1 MVIEEQKDTLES
13 TESSLEKQEENI
25 QDVTAVESELEEC
38 AENTSD
44 ISGIEE
50 SSENQQGISA
60 LEQEEG
66 SVYNAEDEIK
76 ENADQNAE
84 VPVIENSETQV
95 EAPKDESSKKPQNP
109 NAKWYILQAYAGYE
123 GRVEQTIN
131 EKLKIEG
138 LEHLVDEI
146 FIPSEDIVRTKDGQK
161 RKVNQKYF
169 PGYVLV
175 RMELTPELWHLLM
188 EINRVSGFIGGT
200 QKKPLPLDD
209 TELEKIRS
217 QISEGSQQKAT
228 EDEFLIGQKVTI
240 TEGSFGNFSGTIDE
254 INQDEYEATALMY
267 RMIEKYSAQE
277 APVLFFDQILSKNRI
292 FKKSSIGN
300 LFGKWDLEAMALGIV
315 PTNSS
320 RENYKLAIKK
330 IEQHIDENGKWPRIK
345 PIVIEARKAPCKA
358 KAATGDIL
366 SRSLPTVY
374 ITFLE

>member
-25 QDVTAVESELEEC
+25 EDVTAVESELEEF
-38 AENTSD
+38 AMNANNNSV
-44 ISGIEE
+44 IEE
-50 SSENQQGISA
+50 NSENQQGISA

-95 EAPKDESSKKPQNP
+95 DAPEDEAPNKPQNP

-254 INQDEYEATALMY
+254 INQDRRKLKVLVSIFGRPT
-267 RMIEKYSAQE
+267 
-277 APVLFFDQILSKNRI
+277 PVEVEFDKV
-292 FKKSSIGN
+292 KHV
-300 LFGKWDLEAMALGIV
+300 LE
-315 PTNSS
+315 
-320 RENYKLAIKK
+320 
-330 IEQHIDENGKWPRIK
+330 
-345 PIVIEARKAPCKA
+345 
-358 KAATGDIL
+358 
-366 SRSLPTVY
+366 
-374 ITFLE
+374 

>member
-25 QDVTAVESELEEC
+25 QEITAAETGLEEY
-38 AENTSD
+38 AENADD
-44 ISGIEE
+44 INALEE
-50 SSENQQGISA
+50 SSENQQGVNA
-60 LEQEEG
+60 LGQEESSG
-66 SVYNAEDEIK
+66 DNAEDEVQ

-84 VPVIENSETQV
+84 VPVIENAETEV
-95 EAPKDESSKKPQNP
+95 ESSEDVEPQKPQNP

-123 GRVEQTIN
+123 GRVEQTIK

-200 QKKPLPLDD
+200 QKNPLPLDD
-209 TELEKIRS
+209 SELEKIRS

-228 EDEFLIGQKVTI
+228 EDEFIVGQKVTI
-240 TEGSFGNFSGTIDE
+240 TEGSFGNFSGIIDE
-254 INQDEYEATALMY
+254 INQERRKLKVLVSIFGRPT
-267 RMIEKYSAQE
+267 
-277 APVLFFDQILSKNRI
+277 PVEVEFDKV
-292 FKKSSIGN
+292 KHV
-300 LFGKWDLEAMALGIV
+300 LE
-315 PTNSS
+315 
-320 RENYKLAIKK
+320 
-330 IEQHIDENGKWPRIK
+330 
-345 PIVIEARKAPCKA
+345 
-358 KAATGDIL
+358 
-366 SRSLPTVY
+366 
-374 ITFLE
+374 

>member
-25 QDVTAVESELEEC
+25 QDVTAVESKLEEY
-38 AENTSD
+38 AKNSNN
-44 ISGIEE
+44 ISEIEE
-50 SSENQQGISA
+50 NSENQQGISA

-84 VPVIENSETQV
+84 VPVIENSDTQV
-95 EAPKDESSKKPQNP
+95 DAPENEEPNKPQNP

-131 EKLKIEG
+131 EKLKIQG
-138 LEHLVDEI
+138 LEHLVEEI

-254 INQDEYEATALMY
+254 INQDRRKLKVLVSIFGRPT
-267 RMIEKYSAQE
+267 
-277 APVLFFDQILSKNRI
+277 PVEVEFDKV
-292 FKKSSIGN
+292 KHV
-300 LFGKWDLEAMALGIV
+300 LE
-315 PTNSS
+315 
-320 RENYKLAIKK
+320 
-330 IEQHIDENGKWPRIK
+330 
-345 PIVIEARKAPCKA
+345 
-358 KAATGDIL
+358 
-366 SRSLPTVY
+366 
-374 ITFLE
+374 

>member
-13 TESSLEKQEENI
+13 TESSLEKQEENV
-25 QDVTAVESELEEC
+25 QDVTAAESELEEFS
-38 AENTSD
+38 ENIND
-44 ISGIEE
+44 INKLEE
-50 SSENQQGISA
+50 NSENQSGISV

-66 SVYNAEDEIK
+66 TVYNAEDEVK
-76 ENADQNAE
+76 GNADKISE
-84 VPVIENSETQV
+84 IPDVENSETQL
-95 EAPKDESSKKPQNP
+95 EAPEDESPKKPQNP

-254 INQDEYEATALMY
+254 INQERRKLKVLVSIFGRPT
-267 RMIEKYSAQE
+267 
-277 APVLFFDQILSKNRI
+277 PVEVEFDKV
-292 FKKSSIGN
+292 KHV
-300 LFGKWDLEAMALGIV
+300 LE
-315 PTNSS
+315 
-320 RENYKLAIKK
+320 
-330 IEQHIDENGKWPRIK
+330 
-345 PIVIEARKAPCKA
+345 
-358 KAATGDIL
+358 
-366 SRSLPTVY
+366 
-374 ITFLE
+374 

>member
-25 QDVTAVESELEEC
+25 QDVTADESRLEEYVKNSNNINDLN
-38 AENTSD
+38 EK
-44 ISGIEE
+44 
-50 SSENQQGISA
+50 SENLQGDNT
-60 LEQEEG
+60 LEQEEV
-66 SVYNAEDEIK
+66 SEYNAEDEVK
-76 ENADQNAE
+76 DNADQNAE
-84 VPVIENSETQV
+84 VTVIENSETQV
-95 EAPKDESSKKPQNP
+95 EEPEDDQPKKPQNP

-254 INQDEYEATALMY
+254 INQDRRKLKVLVSIFGRPT
-267 RMIEKYSAQE
+267 
-277 APVLFFDQILSKNRI
+277 PVEVEFDKV
-292 FKKSSIGN
+292 KHV
-300 LFGKWDLEAMALGIV
+300 LE
-315 PTNSS
+315 
-320 RENYKLAIKK
+320 
-330 IEQHIDENGKWPRIK
+330 
-345 PIVIEARKAPCKA
+345 
-358 KAATGDIL
+358 
-366 SRSLPTVY
+366 
-374 ITFLE
+374 

>member
-25 QDVTAVESELEEC
+25 QDVTAVESELEES
-38 AENTSD
+38 AENSND
-44 ISGIEE
+44 INELEE
-50 SSENQQGISA
+50 NFENQQGINA

-66 SVYNAEDEIK
+66 SVYNAEDEVK

-95 EAPKDESSKKPQNP
+95 DAPEDEAPNKPQNP
-109 NAKWYILQAYAGYE
+109 NSKWYILQAYAGYE

-254 INQDEYEATALMY
+254 INQDRRKLKVLVSIFGRPT
-267 RMIEKYSAQE
+267 
-277 APVLFFDQILSKNRI
+277 PVEVEFDKV
-292 FKKSSIGN
+292 KHV
-300 LFGKWDLEAMALGIV
+300 LE
-315 PTNSS
+315 
-320 RENYKLAIKK
+320 
-330 IEQHIDENGKWPRIK
+330 
-345 PIVIEARKAPCKA
+345 
-358 KAATGDIL
+358 
-366 SRSLPTVY
+366 
-374 ITFLE
+374 

>member
-13 TESSLEKQEENI
+13 TESSLEKQVENI
-25 QDVTAVESELEEC
+25 QDVTADESGLEEYAENTNNISELEEK
-38 AENTSD
+38 SK
-44 ISGIEE
+44 
-50 SSENQQGISA
+50 NQQDINS
-60 LEQEEG
+60 LDQEEG

-95 EAPKDESSKKPQNP
+95 EAPEDEASKKPQNP

-254 INQDEYEATALMY
+254 INQDRRKLKVLVSIFGRPT
-267 RMIEKYSAQE
+267 
-277 APVLFFDQILSKNRI
+277 PVEVEFDKV
-292 FKKSSIGN
+292 KHV
-300 LFGKWDLEAMALGIV
+300 LE
-315 PTNSS
+315 
-320 RENYKLAIKK
+320 
-330 IEQHIDENGKWPRIK
+330 
-345 PIVIEARKAPCKA
+345 
-358 KAATGDIL
+358 
-366 SRSLPTVY
+366 
-374 ITFLE
+374 

>member
-25 QDVTAVESELEEC
+25 QDVTADESGLEDY
-38 AENTSD
+38 AENSNN
-44 ISGIEE
+44 INNLNEK
-50 SSENQQGISA
+50 SENQQGDNT
-60 LEQEEG
+60 LEQEEV
-66 SVYNAEDEIK
+66 SEYKAEDEVK
-76 ENADQNAE
+76 DNADQNAE

-95 EAPKDESSKKPQNP
+95 EAPEDEASKKPQNP

-254 INQDEYEATALMY
+254 INQDRRKLKVLVSIFGRPT
-267 RMIEKYSAQE
+267 
-277 APVLFFDQILSKNRI
+277 PVEVEFDKV
-292 FKKSSIGN
+292 KHV
-300 LFGKWDLEAMALGIV
+300 LE
-315 PTNSS
+315 
-320 RENYKLAIKK
+320 
-330 IEQHIDENGKWPRIK
+330 
-345 PIVIEARKAPCKA
+345 
-358 KAATGDIL
+358 
-366 SRSLPTVY
+366 
-374 ITFLE
+374 

>member
-25 QDVTAVESELEEC
+25 QDVTAVESGLKKYEENTNDISNLEE
-38 AENTSD
+38 N
-44 ISGIEE
+44 
-50 SSENQQGISA
+50 SENQQGINA

-66 SVYNAEDEIK
+66 SVYNAEDEVK

-95 EAPKDESSKKPQNP
+95 ETTEDEASKKPQNP

-254 INQDEYEATALMY
+254 INQDRRKLKVLVSIFGRPT
-267 RMIEKYSAQE
+267 
-277 APVLFFDQILSKNRI
+277 PVEVEFDKV
-292 FKKSSIGN
+292 KHV
-300 LFGKWDLEAMALGIV
+300 LE
-315 PTNSS
+315 
-320 RENYKLAIKK
+320 
-330 IEQHIDENGKWPRIK
+330 
-345 PIVIEARKAPCKA
+345 
-358 KAATGDIL
+358 
-366 SRSLPTVY
+366 
-374 ITFLE
+374 

>member
-25 QDVTAVESELEEC
+25 QDVTAVESGLKEYT
-38 AENTSD
+38 ENTND
-44 ISGIEE
+44 INKLKDG
-50 SSENQQGISA
+50 SENQQDINA
-60 LEQEEG
+60 LEQEES
-66 SVYNAEDEIK
+66 SVYNAEDEVK

-84 VPVIENSETQV
+84 VPDIEKSETQV
-95 EAPKDESSKKPQNP
+95 EAPKDEASKEPQNP

-200 QKKPLPLDD
+200 QKNPLPLDD
-209 TELEKIRS
+209 AELEKIRS

-228 EDEFLIGQKVTI
+228 EDEFIVGQKVTI
-240 TEGSFGNFSGTIDE
+240 TEGSFGNFSGIIDE
-254 INQDEYEATALMY
+254 INQERRKLKVLVSIFGRPT
-267 RMIEKYSAQE
+267 
-277 APVLFFDQILSKNRI
+277 PVEVEFDKV
-292 FKKSSIGN
+292 KHV
-300 LFGKWDLEAMALGIV
+300 LE
-315 PTNSS
+315 
-320 RENYKLAIKK
+320 
-330 IEQHIDENGKWPRIK
+330 
-345 PIVIEARKAPCKA
+345 
-358 KAATGDIL
+358 
-366 SRSLPTVY
+366 
-374 ITFLE
+374 

>member
-1 MVIEEQKDTLES
+1 LPDKKHGRKKGTNMVIEEQKDTLES

-25 QDVTAVESELEEC
+25 QEVTAVESELEEY
-38 AENTSD
+38 AENTND

-50 SSENQQGISA
+50 NSENQQGIGA

-66 SVYNAEDEIK
+66 SVYNTEDEIK
-76 ENADQNAE
+76 ENSDQNAE
-84 VPVIENSETQV
+84 VPVIENSDTQV
-95 EAPKDESSKKPQNP
+95 DAPENEAPNKPQNP

-131 EKLKIEG
+131 EKLKIVG

-146 FIPSEDIVRTKDGQK
+146 FIPAEDIVRTKDGQK

-254 INQDEYEATALMY
+254 INQDRRKLKVLVSIFGRPT
-267 RMIEKYSAQE
+267 
-277 APVLFFDQILSKNRI
+277 PVEVEFDKV
-292 FKKSSIGN
+292 KHV
-300 LFGKWDLEAMALGIV
+300 LE
-315 PTNSS
+315 
-320 RENYKLAIKK
+320 
-330 IEQHIDENGKWPRIK
+330 
-345 PIVIEARKAPCKA
+345 
-358 KAATGDIL
+358 
-366 SRSLPTVY
+366 
-374 ITFLE
+374 

>member
-1 MVIEEQKDTLES
+1 LPDKKHGRKKGTNMVIDEQKDTLES

-25 QDVTAVESELEEC
+25 EDVAAVESALEENS
-38 AENTSD
+38 ENTKD
-44 ISGIEE
+44 IRGVEE
-50 SSENQQGISA
+50 ISENQQGVSA

-66 SVYNAEDEIK
+66 SVNNAEDEIK

-84 VPVIENSETQV
+84 VPVIENTETKV
-95 EAPKDESSKKPQNP
+95 DVPEDEAPKKPQNP
-109 NAKWYILQAYAGYE
+109 NSKWYIIQAYAGYE
-123 GRVEQTIN
+123 GRVEKTIN

-209 TELEKIRS
+209 SELEKIRS

-254 INQDEYEATALMY
+254 INQDRRKLKVLVSIFGRPT
-267 RMIEKYSAQE
+267 
-277 APVLFFDQILSKNRI
+277 PVEVEFDKV
-292 FKKSSIGN
+292 KHV
-300 LFGKWDLEAMALGIV
+300 LE
-315 PTNSS
+315 
-320 RENYKLAIKK
+320 
-330 IEQHIDENGKWPRIK
+330 
-345 PIVIEARKAPCKA
+345 
-358 KAATGDIL
+358 
-366 SRSLPTVY
+366 
-374 ITFLE
+374 

>member
-25 QDVTAVESELEEC
+25 QEVTAVESELEEY
-38 AENTSD
+38 AENTND

-50 SSENQQGISA
+50 NSENQQGIGA

-66 SVYNAEDEIK
+66 SVYNTEDEIK
-76 ENADQNAE
+76 ENSDQNAE
-84 VPVIENSETQV
+84 VPVIENSDTQV
-95 EAPKDESSKKPQNP
+95 DAPENEAPNKQQNP

-254 INQDEYEATALMY
+254 INQDRRKLKVLVSIFGRPT
-267 RMIEKYSAQE
+267 
-277 APVLFFDQILSKNRI
+277 PVEVEFDKV
-292 FKKSSIGN
+292 KHV
-300 LFGKWDLEAMALGIV
+300 LE
-315 PTNSS
+315 
-320 RENYKLAIKK
+320 
-330 IEQHIDENGKWPRIK
+330 
-345 PIVIEARKAPCKA
+345 
-358 KAATGDIL
+358 
-366 SRSLPTVY
+366 
-374 ITFLE
+374 

>member
-13 TESSLEKQEENI
+13 TESSLEKQEGNI
-25 QDVTAVESELEEC
+25 QDVTADESRL
-38 AENTSD
+38 
-44 ISGIEE
+44 EE
-50 SSENQQGISA
+50 SSENSNNINDLNEKSENLQGDNT
-60 LEQEEG
+60 LEQEEV
-66 SVYNAEDEIK
+66 SEYNAEVEVKD
-76 ENADQNAE
+76 NADQNAE
-84 VPVIENSETQV
+84 VTVIENSETQV
-95 EAPKDESSKKPQNP
+95 EEPEDDQPKKPQNP

-254 INQDEYEATALMY
+254 INQDRRKLKVLVSIFGRPT
-267 RMIEKYSAQE
+267 
-277 APVLFFDQILSKNRI
+277 PVEVEFDKV
-292 FKKSSIGN
+292 KHV
-300 LFGKWDLEAMALGIV
+300 LE
-315 PTNSS
+315 
-320 RENYKLAIKK
+320 
-330 IEQHIDENGKWPRIK
+330 
-345 PIVIEARKAPCKA
+345 
-358 KAATGDIL
+358 
-366 SRSLPTVY
+366 
-374 ITFLE
+374 

>member
-25 QDVTAVESELEEC
+25 QDDAAVESGLKEYT
-38 AENTSD
+38 ENTND
-44 ISGIEE
+44 INKLKEDP
-50 SSENQQGISA
+50 ENQQDINA
-60 LEQEEG
+60 LDQEEG
-66 SVYNAEDEIK
+66 SVYNTEDEVK

-95 EAPKDESSKKPQNP
+95 EAPEDEASKKPQNP

-254 INQDEYEATALMY
+254 INQERRKLKVLVSIFGRPT
-267 RMIEKYSAQE
+267 
-277 APVLFFDQILSKNRI
+277 PVEVEFDKV
-292 FKKSSIGN
+292 KHV
-300 LFGKWDLEAMALGIV
+300 LE
-315 PTNSS
+315 
-320 RENYKLAIKK
+320 
-330 IEQHIDENGKWPRIK
+330 
-345 PIVIEARKAPCKA
+345 
-358 KAATGDIL
+358 
-366 SRSLPTVY
+366 
-374 ITFLE
+374 

>member
-25 QDVTAVESELEEC
+25 KDVTADESELEKY
-38 AENTSD
+38 AKNTND
-44 ISGIEE
+44 ISKLEE
-50 SSENQQGISA
+50 KPENQQSINA

-66 SVYNAEDEIK
+66 TEYNAEDEVM
-76 ENADQNAE
+76 ENADQNSE
-84 VPVIENSETQV
+84 VPDIENLEKQV
-95 EAPKDESSKKPQNP
+95 EAPEEEVPKKPQNP

-131 EKLKIEG
+131 EKLKIKG

-228 EDEFLIGQKVTI
+228 EDEFIVGQKVTI
-240 TEGSFGNFSGTIDE
+240 TEGSFGNFSGIIDE
-254 INQDEYEATALMY
+254 INQERRKLKVLVSIFGRPT
-267 RMIEKYSAQE
+267 
-277 APVLFFDQILSKNRI
+277 PVEVEFDKV
-292 FKKSSIGN
+292 KHV
-300 LFGKWDLEAMALGIV
+300 LE
-315 PTNSS
+315 
-320 RENYKLAIKK
+320 
-330 IEQHIDENGKWPRIK
+330 
-345 PIVIEARKAPCKA
+345 
-358 KAATGDIL
+358 
-366 SRSLPTVY
+366 
-374 ITFLE
+374 

>member
-1 MVIEEQKDTLES
+1 LPVKNGRKKGTNMVIEEQKDKIES
-13 TESSLEKQEENI
+13 TESSLEKQEDNI
-25 QDVTAVESELEEC
+25 QEVTAVKSRLEENDENINDNDINELEE
-38 AENTSD
+38 
-44 ISGIEE
+44 I
-50 SSENQQGISA
+50 SENQQGINSLDSVEVSA
-60 LEQEEG
+60 YNSKEE
-66 SVYNAEDEIK
+66 VK
-76 ENADQNAE
+76 ENAEQNAE
-84 VPVIENSETQV
+84 VPVIENSEIKLEV
-95 EAPKDESSKKPQNP
+95 PEDEVPKKPQNK

-209 TELEKIRS
+209 KELEKIRS

-228 EDEFLIGQKVTI
+228 EEEFLIGQKVTI

-254 INQDEYEATALMY
+254 INQDRRKLKVLVSIFGRPT
-267 RMIEKYSAQE
+267 
-277 APVLFFDQILSKNRI
+277 PVEVEFDKV
-292 FKKSSIGN
+292 KHV
-300 LFGKWDLEAMALGIV
+300 LE
-315 PTNSS
+315 
-320 RENYKLAIKK
+320 
-330 IEQHIDENGKWPRIK
+330 
-345 PIVIEARKAPCKA
+345 
-358 KAATGDIL
+358 
-366 SRSLPTVY
+366 
-374 ITFLE
+374 

>member
-25 QDVTAVESELEEC
+25 QDVTAVESGLKEYT
-38 AENTSD
+38 ENTND
-44 ISGIEE
+44 INKLKED
-50 SSENQQGISA
+50 SENQQDINA
-60 LEQEEG
+60 LEQEES
-66 SVYNAEDEIK
+66 SVYNAEDEVK

-84 VPVIENSETQV
+84 VPDIEKSETQV
-95 EAPKDESSKKPQNP
+95 EAPKDEASKKPQNP

-254 INQDEYEATALMY
+254 INQDRRKLKVLVSIFGRPT
-267 RMIEKYSAQE
+267 
-277 APVLFFDQILSKNRI
+277 PVEVEFDKV
-292 FKKSSIGN
+292 KHV
-300 LFGKWDLEAMALGIV
+300 LE
-315 PTNSS
+315 
-320 RENYKLAIKK
+320 
-330 IEQHIDENGKWPRIK
+330 
-345 PIVIEARKAPCKA
+345 
-358 KAATGDIL
+358 
-366 SRSLPTVY
+366 
-374 ITFLE
+374 

>member
-25 QDVTAVESELEEC
+25 QDVTAVESELKEYT
-38 AENTSD
+38 ENTND
-44 ISGIEE
+44 INKLGEK
-50 SSENQQGISA
+50 SENQHGVNA
-60 LEQEEG
+60 LEQEE
-66 SVYNAEDEIK
+66 SSEYTAEDELK

-84 VPVIENSETQV
+84 VPVIENSETKV
-95 EAPKDESSKKPQNP
+95 EAPKDEASKKPQNP

-200 QKKPLPLDD
+200 QEKPLPLDD
-209 TELEKIRS
+209 IELEKIRS

-254 INQDEYEATALMY
+254 INQDRRKLKVLVSIFGRPT
-267 RMIEKYSAQE
+267 
-277 APVLFFDQILSKNRI
+277 PVEVEFDKV
-292 FKKSSIGN
+292 KHV
-300 LFGKWDLEAMALGIV
+300 LE
-315 PTNSS
+315 
-320 RENYKLAIKK
+320 
-330 IEQHIDENGKWPRIK
+330 
-345 PIVIEARKAPCKA
+345 
-358 KAATGDIL
+358 
-366 SRSLPTVY
+366 
-374 ITFLE
+374 

>member
-25 QDVTAVESELEEC
+25 QDVTAVESGLEEY
-38 AENTSD
+38 AENTND
-44 ISGIEE
+44 ISGIDEGP
-50 SSENQQGISA
+50 ENQQGINA

-66 SVYNAEDEIK
+66 SVYNAEDEVK

-95 EAPKDESSKKPQNP
+95 EAPEDEASKKPQNP

-254 INQDEYEATALMY
+254 INQDRRKLKVLVSIFGRPT
-267 RMIEKYSAQE
+267 
-277 APVLFFDQILSKNRI
+277 PVEVEFDKV
-292 FKKSSIGN
+292 KHV
-300 LFGKWDLEAMALGIV
+300 LE
-315 PTNSS
+315 
-320 RENYKLAIKK
+320 
-330 IEQHIDENGKWPRIK
+330 
-345 PIVIEARKAPCKA
+345 
-358 KAATGDIL
+358 
-366 SRSLPTVY
+366 
-374 ITFLE
+374 